1 MIAANTTSTT
11 TAATAGATRPVRVCM
26 LSYYYAPH
34 YSGSAMQARNLSL
47 HLQAR
52 GVEPMVVSANMTGSA
67 DHELVDGIPVYRLPV
82 VKHEPLQVL
91 SFMFRLAVFLI
102 RRRHSYDVIHAH
114 GTLQHTIASL
124 VAGLLRKG
132 TLLKVAM
139 AGSDIDFQRQ
149 GRLWGRANRY
159 LVSRFDRYIATS
171 RIIEDEFRQHE
182 FANGRVHLMPNGV
195 DTDTYRP
202 CATRAEKTELR
213 ASLGLPDKPTVCF
226 VGIIISRKNVDLALR
241 AWREVRRQQI
251 DVQLVLVGPLP
262 ERSDAGAWRYYEELL
277 EYVEREGLKDS
288 VIFTGFQPA
297 VASYLRASDIFLF
310 PSKQEGMPNALLE
323 AMASGLPSVASKI
336 SGTED
341 LIEQGSNGYM
351 FPLEDEPAFARAL
364 LELLRDPE
372 LTRRVGEQA
381 RRFVE
386 RSYSLRALSASYEQI
401 YRDLI
406 AART

>member
-1 MIAANTTSTT
+1 MIADTSSVSVTD
-11 TAATAGATRPVRVCM
+11 AVRPVRVCM

-34 YSGSAMQARNLSL
+34 YSGSAIQARNLSL
-47 HLQAR
+47 YLQPR
-52 GVEPMVVSANMTGSA
+52 GVELFVVSANMTGSA
-67 DHELVDGIPVYRLPV
+67 EYELVDGIPVYRLPV
-82 VKHEPLQVL
+82 AKDPSLQVP
-91 SFMFRLAVFLI
+91 SFMLGLAMFLI
-102 RRRHSYDVIHAH
+102 RRRNSYDVIHAH
-114 GTLQHTIASL
+114 GTLQHAIASP
-124 VAGLLRKG
+124 VARLLGKR
-132 TLLKVAM
+132 TILKVAM
-139 AGSDIDFQRQ
+139 ANSDIDFEGQ

-159 LVSRFDRYIATS
+159 MVSRFDRYIATS
-171 RIIEDEFRQHE
+171 RIIQDEFNRHS

-202 CATRAEKTELR
+202 CATRQEKSELR

-241 AWREVRRQQI
+241 AWHEVRREQI
-251 DVQLVLVGPLP
+251 DAQLVLVGPLP
-262 ERSDAGAWRYYEELL
+262 ERSDAAAWRYYEELL
-277 EYVEREGLKDS
+277 AYVEREGLKDS
-288 VIFTGFQPA
+288 VIFTGFTPA

-323 AMASGLPSVASKI
+323 AMSSGLPSVASKI

-341 LIEQGSNGYM
+341 LIEQGSNGFM
-351 FPLEDEPAFARAL
+351 FPLEDEPAFARTL
-364 LELLRDPE
+364 IELLRDPE
-372 LTRRVGEQA
+372 LTERVGDQA

-406 AART
+406 AARA

>member
-1 MIAANTTSTT
+1 MTVAG
-11 TAATAGATRPVRVCM
+11 ATDDRRGATRPVRVCM

-34 YSGSAMQARNLSL
+34 YSGSAIQARNLSL
-47 HLQAR
+47 HLQTR
-52 GVEPMVVSANMTGSA
+52 GVKLFVVSANLTGSPKS
-67 DHELVDGIPVYRLPV
+67 EIVDGIQVLRLPTL
-82 VKHEPLQVL
+82 KYPPLQVP
-91 SFMFRLAVFLI
+91 SFMLSLALLLFC
-102 RRRHSYDVIHAH
+102 RRDQYDVIHAH
-114 GTLQHTIASL
+114 GTLQHTVASL
-124 VAGLLRKG
+124 VARLLGKR

-139 AGSDIDFQRQ
+139 AGSDIDFERQ

-159 LVSRFDRYIATS
+159 LVSRFDGFIATS
-171 RIIEDEFRQHE
+171 RVIQDEFRRHE

-202 CATRAEKTELR
+202 CATRREKSELR

-226 VGIIISRKNVDLALR
+226 VGIINGRKNVDLALR
-241 AWREVRRQQI
+241 AWKEVRRQKI
-251 DVQLVLVGPLP
+251 DAQLILVGPLP
-262 ERSDAGAWRYYEELL
+262 ERGDAGARRYYEDLL
-277 EYVEREGLKDS
+277 RYVADEGLQDF

-323 AMASGLPSVASKI
+323 AMASALPSVASKI

-351 FPLEDEPAFARAL
+351 FPLEDEAAYAHAL
-364 LELLRDPE
+364 IELLRSPE
-372 LTRRVGEQA
+372 LTQRVGEQA
-381 RRFVE
+381 RSFVE
-386 RSYSLRALSASYEQI
+386 RSYSLRALSAHYEQL

-406 AART
+406 DARA

>member
-1 MIAANTTSTT
+1 MNDGRAA
-11 TAATAGATRPVRVCM
+11 AGPVRVCM
-26 LSYYYAPH
+26 LSFYYAPH
-34 YSGSAMQARNLSL
+34 YSGSAIQARNLSL
-47 HLQAR
+47 HLRTR
-52 GVEPMVVSANMTGSA
+52 GVEPFVVSANLTGSA
-67 DHELVDGIPVYRLPV
+67 EHELVDGIPVYRLPV
-82 VKHEPLQVL
+82 LQDATWQVP
-91 SFMFRLAVFLI
+91 SFMLSLAWFLI
-102 RRRHSYDVIHAH
+102 RRRHSYDVIHSH

-124 VAGLLRKG
+124 VARLLGKG
-132 TLLKVAM
+132 TILKVAM
-139 AGSDIDFQRQ
+139 ARSDIDFNRQ

-171 RIIEDEFRQHE
+171 RIIQDEFRQHS
-182 FANGRVHLMPNGV
+182 FADGRVHLMPNGV

-202 CATRAEKTELR
+202 CATQAEKSQLR

-226 VGIIISRKNVDLALR
+226 VGIIIARKNVDLALR
-241 AWREVRRQQI
+241 AWREVRREQI
-251 DVQLVLVGPLP
+251 DAQLVLVGPLP
-262 ERSDAGAWRYYEELL
+262 ERSDAAAWRYYQELL
-277 EYVEREGLKDS
+277 DYVEREGLKDS

-323 AMASGLPSVASKI
+323 AMASGLPSVASQI

-351 FPLEDEPAFARAL
+351 FPLQDEPAYARAL
-364 LELLRDPE
+364 IELLREPD
-372 LTRRVGEQA
+372 LTHRIGEQA

-386 RSYSLRALSASYEQI
+386 SSYSLHALSASYEQI

-406 AART
+406 DARA